1 MRVKITPTH
10 RRRNHNVKHFIV
22 LIIVLGIA
30 LGGCAS
36 PTPDPDLVAKAV
48 QATLTASAPLA
59 VASAEP
65 AVVNTPTV
73 PAEPTTGVK
82 STDIPAQAPT
92 ATAEPTSTPVP
103 TDTPLPTETPEPT
116 VTPEPTATAAP
127 TATDTPAAPYVVA
140 SKAANLRSGPGT
152 NYPVV
157 GSAAAGKQYE
167 ITGRSPDGAW
177 LEICCVKSA
186 SAWVAKSVITVGGD
200 AASVQVAANIPTP
213 PPSPMP
219 KPTSPPA
226 PAAPPAPAVQRPG
239 MHTRTQIGTW
249 EIQAERVQN
258 EKAVYWYDDPTVA
271 MGRYAIVFVLAKNL
285 ASGTQSINRSL
296 APMLRDDKGRIYDF
310 SDPLTTERMAMLAA
324 MWEFSVGKSVFDDIN
339 PGVETPLLMLWDVKE
354 DVQSLTLIMTDGRN
368 RFEWDL
374 GNFANI
380 PPYKPQ

>member
-1 MRVKITPTH
+1 VKRI
-10 RRRNHNVKHFIV
+10 IV
-22 LIIVLGIA
+22 LIIILSAGLI
-30 LGGCAS
+30 GCTS
-36 PTPDPDLVAKAV
+36 PTPDPALIAKAV

-59 VASAEP
+59 AASAAP
-65 AVVNTPTV
+65 AVANTSTV
-73 PAEPTTGVK
+73 QAEPTAAVN
-82 STDIPAQAPT
+82 STDIPTQVPT

-103 TDTPLPTETPEPT
+103 TDTPLPTETPLLTDTPPPT
-116 VTPEPTATAAP
+116 ATPEPTAT
-127 TATDTPAAPYVVA
+127 DTPTAPYVVA
-140 SKAANLRSGPGT
+140 NKAANLRSGPGT
-152 NYPVV
+152 NYPLV
-157 GSAAAGKQYE
+157 GSAGAGRQYE
-167 ITGRSPDGAW
+167 ITGRSPDGTW
-177 LEICCVKSA
+177 LEICCVKGA
-186 SAWVAKSVITVGGD
+186 PAWVAKSVITVGGD

-213 PPSPMP
+213 PPSPTP

-258 EKAVYWYDDPTVA
+258 EKAVYWYDDPTIA

-285 ASGTQSINRSL
+285 ASGTQSMNRSL
-296 APMLRDDKGRIYDF
+296 APMLRDDKGRVYDF

-374 GNFANI
+374 GDFANI